1 LLLATFDRAYQH
13 EASAPQGTVRAVS
26 GWRNRYGSLRG
37 DPPEALCLC
46 SVSGGCTLAGDLGEE
61 VTLSPSRLSRVLG
74 ALETKGLLERTRRKD
89 DKRTWDLALTAEGA
103 ALVARM
109 RDGEIELPVEI
120 REFSLVGKE

>member
-1 LLLATFDRAYQH
+1 MHERLCALKGLL
-13 EASAPQGTVRAVS
+13 RAVS
-26 GWRNRYGSLRG
+26 RLEESIREAYGVTLT
-37 DPPEALCLC
+37 EALCLC